1 MKGVYVNI
9 QKFRCHNLDE
19 SAIYT
24 ESIPVMLVISL
35 SASRVSPGVDI
46 AKYQQGSSAGSSG
59 GQQGFLQ
66 DKITGY
72 RFK

>member
-1 MKGVYVNI
+1 MKGVCVNI
-9 QKFRCHNLDE
+9 QKFRCHNSDE
-19 SAIYT
+19 SAVYT
-24 ESIPVMLVISL
+24 ESIPAMLVISL
-35 SASRVSPGVDI
+35 STSRVSPGVDI

>member
-9 QKFRCHNLDE
+9 QKFRCHNLDK
-19 SAIYT
+19 SAVYT
-24 ESIPVMLVISL
+24 ESIPTMLVISL
-35 SASRVSPGVDI
+35 SALRVSLGVDI
-46 AKYQQGSSAGSSG
+46 AKYQRGSSAGSSG

-66 DKITGY
+66 DRITGY